1 MSKRLSLKAMQER
14 LALRLQEAKDQ
25 GMSAAWLGVEVA
37 QRHFLLPLVQAGE
50 IFPWVAPHPVPYTQ
64 PWYGGVINHRGE
76 LLGLIDWAAFL
87 AAQGVLPGVAPA
99 DQRLSHDARL
109 VGLNA
114 ALGVPAVL
122 WVDRL
127 AGLHSPGDFV
137 SAEPPGDQAPAW
149 QGQRL
154 TDATRRTWQE
164 IDLIGLT
171 ADPTFLQVA
180 A

>member
-25 GMSAAWLGVEVA
+25 GMSAVWLGVEVA

-50 IFPWVAPHPVPYTQ
+50 ILPWSAPHPVPYTQ

-76 LLGLIDWAAFL
+76 LSGLIDLAAFL
-87 AAQGVLPGVAPA
+87 AAEGALPALAPA

-127 AGLHSPGDFV
+127 AGLHSPGQFV
-137 SAEPPGDQAPAW
+137 HAAPAGHQAPAW
-149 QGQRL
+149 EGQRL
-154 TDATRRTWQE
+154 TDNSQRVWQE

-171 ADPTFLQVA
+171 SHPAFLHVA

>member
-25 GMSAAWLGVEVA
+25 GMSAVWLGVEVA

-50 IFPWVAPHPVPYTQ
+50 ILSWSAPHPVPYTQ
-64 PWYGGVINHRGE
+64 PWYGGVINHRGD
-76 LLGLIDWAAFL
+76 LCGLVDWAAFL
-87 AAQGVLPGVAPA
+87 AAHGQLQGLAPA

-127 AGLHSPGDFV
+127 VGLHSPGDFV
-137 SAEPPGDQAPAW
+137 HAEPPEAWAPAW

-154 TDATRRTWQE
+154 TDTTQRVWQE

-171 ADPTFLQVA
+171 SDPAFLQVA